1 MLEEALNFKLQIQNK
16 YLDKGIGYYHN
27 IYYNK
32 LWTTNDSSLTDPG
45 EDFILWSTPTHI
57 GIETFI
63 YNVQNKYILKYV
75 LFTNG
80 MVVARRMKMKIKTN
94 MYLLRFFSV
103 TINRLILLSLTKVLL
118 KSGLNFAVR

>member
-57 GIETFI
+57 GIETLFI
-63 YNVQNKYILKYV
+63 MFKIKYILKYV

-94 MYLLRFFSV
+94 MYL
-103 TINRLILLSLTKVLL
+103 
-118 KSGLNFAVR
+118 